1 MRLLLLLREKKFTE
15 KCIMPEVLNDEH
27 VIKDQ
32 WYYHHPPIKKMQ
44 QNIGQQFY
52 LLTITSLVGKV

>member
-1 MRLLLLLREKKFTE
+1 
-15 KCIMPEVLNDEH
+15 MPEVLNDEH
-27 VIKDQ
+27 AIKDQ